1 MTTQPNQI
9 RHDLSG
15 QRGTLFLVPA
25 PLDFGCS
32 TQAPITV
39 ALPARTLEVA
49 SGLEYWICENAK
61 TLRAY
66 LKRVG
71 EVYPLKLAIQ
81 QVQIQELPHA
91 VHKKG
96 DHLGETRSQQRSSVE
111 DLLKPALLGNSMGLA
126 SEAGMPAVADP
137 GSSVVRAA
145 HALNINVVPLV
156 GPSSLLMALSAM
168 GLNGQSFAFVGYV
181 PHESAALQK
190 RLKELEGIVLRT
202 QQTQLLIETPY
213 RNNALFKGMLSTL
226 QPNTRVGVSVG
237 LTLESGQNKCQS
249 VADWSTQFFELP
261 QNVPV
266 VFAIGT

>member
-1 MTTQPNQI
+1 MTEGNQSTQAVGGN
-9 RHDLSG
+9 LGS
-15 QRGTLFLVPA
+15 LFLVPA
-25 PLDFGCS
+25 PLDFGCPS
-32 TQAPITV
+32 QVPITY
-39 ALPARTLEVA
+39 ALPAHTLEVA

-71 EVYPLKLAIQ
+71 EVCPLKIPIQ
-81 QVQIQELPHA
+81 QIQIIELPHA

-96 DHLGETRSQQRSSVE
+96 DHVGETRGQQVGAIKE
-111 DLLKPALLGNSMGLA
+111 LLKPSLEGHNIGLA
-126 SEAGMPAVADP
+126 SEAGMPAIADP

-145 HALNINVVPLV
+145 HALNLNVIPLV

-181 PHESAALQK
+181 PHESGALIK
-190 RLKELEGIVLRT
+190 RVKELEGVVLRS

-213 RNNALFKGMLSTL
+213 RNNSLFKSLISTL
-226 QPNTRVGVSVG
+226 QPSTRVGVSIG
-237 LTLESGQNKCQS
+237 LTLEHMQNKCHS
-249 VADWSTQFFELP
+249 VSHWREKSFELP

>member
-1 MTTQPNQI
+1 MTELKHSS
-9 RHDLSG
+9 RASG
-15 QRGTLFLVPA
+15 SSRGTLYLVPA
-25 PLDFGCS
+25 PLDFGC
-32 TQAPITV
+32 ANPVPITH
-39 ALPARTLEVA
+39 ALPRHTLEVA

-71 EVYPLKLAIQ
+71 EISPLKTAIQ
-81 QVQIQELPHA
+81 QIKISELPHA

-96 DHLGETRSQQRSSVE
+96 DHASSAKTQQSGIKE
-111 DLLKPALLGNSMGLA
+111 LLNSALEGHSIGLA

-145 HALNINVVPLV
+145 HELGIDVVPLV

-181 PHESAALQK
+181 PHENASLQK
-190 RLKELEGIVLRT
+190 RLKELDAQVLKT
-202 QQTQLLIETPY
+202 EQTQLLIETPY
-213 RNNALFKGMLSTL
+213 RNNALFKALIGTLS
-226 QPNTRVGVSVG
+226 PSTRVGVSIG
-237 LTLESGQNKCQS
+237 LTLEEMQNKCLS
-249 VADWSTQFFELP
+249 VSQWRSMPFELP

-266 VFAIGT
+266 VFAIGV

>member
-1 MTTQPNQI
+1 MTESNFKIQNSNDT
-9 RHDLSG
+9 
-15 QRGTLFLVPA
+15 RGTLFLVPA
-25 PLDFGCS
+25 PLDFGCPS
-32 TQAPITV
+32 QVPITH
-39 ALPARTLEVA
+39 ALPAHTLQVA
-49 SGLEYWICENAK
+49 SVLEYWICENAK

-71 EVYPLKLAIQ
+71 EIYPLKTVIQ
-81 QVQIQELPHA
+81 QIQINELPHA

-96 DHLGETRSQQRSSVE
+96 DHLGDTRSQQTNE
-111 DLLKPALLGNSMGLA
+111 IQKLLKPALDGHSIGLA

-145 HALNINVVPLV
+145 HALGLNVMPLV

-181 PHESAALQK
+181 PNESGALQK
-190 RLKELEGIVLRT
+190 RLKELEAIVLRS

-213 RNNALFKGMLSTL
+213 RNNSLFKGLMSSL
-226 QPNTRVGVSVG
+226 QPNTRVGVSIG
-237 LTLESGQNKCQS
+237 LTLEGMQNKCYT
-249 VADWSTQFFELP
+249 VADWKTKSFELP